1 MRQQPLSSI
10 NETTGYVLSPTPSS
24 IKQGDLPTIDS
35 EKQLVLPPA
44 QDDAFQSSKKFI
56 GHITH
61 FI

>member
-44 QDDAFQSSKKFI
+44 QDDAF
-56 GHITH
+56 HTN
-61 FI
+61 